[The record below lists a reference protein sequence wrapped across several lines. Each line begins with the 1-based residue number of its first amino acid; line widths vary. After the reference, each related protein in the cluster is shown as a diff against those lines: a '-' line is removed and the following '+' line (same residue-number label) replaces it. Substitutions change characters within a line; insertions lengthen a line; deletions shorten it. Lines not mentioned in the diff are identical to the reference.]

1 MRAVLMRAFGAPETV
16 EIAELPN
23 PEPGP
28 GELIVEMRAAGVNY
42 PDLLVVEGRYQR
54 KAPLPFIPGK
64 EMSGTVIAIGDDV
77 TSFVPGDLVMVQVE
91 SRALADRL
99 AARPGK
105 CLELP
110 DEMPF
115 DVGAEMGLVSQ
126 TAWSA
131 LPDRGRYYA
140 AAH

>member
-54 KAPLPFIPGK
+54 KPPLPFIPGK
-64 EMSGTVIAIGDDV
+64 EMAGTVIDIGDDV
-77 TSFVPGDLVMVQVE
+77 TSFVPGDRVMVQVE
-91 SRALADRL
+91 YGAFAERV
-99 AARPGK
+99 AARPEQ

-110 DEMPF
+110 DEMPV
-115 DVGAEMGLVSQ
+115 DE
-126 TAWSA
+126 
-131 LPDRGRYYA
+131 DRKSTRLNSS
-140 AAH
+140 H